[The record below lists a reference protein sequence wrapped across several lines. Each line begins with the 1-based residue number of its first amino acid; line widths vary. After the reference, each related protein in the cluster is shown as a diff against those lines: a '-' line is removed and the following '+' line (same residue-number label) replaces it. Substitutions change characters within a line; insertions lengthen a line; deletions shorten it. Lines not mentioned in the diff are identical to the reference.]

1 MLLQGNVPAVG
12 SWHLLL
18 RDCREAA
25 AASTTLLRA
34 AVTQLPAHLHGQG
47 QMLGGIISTAL
58 QLGSFSHVE
67 EKLLCNGQGSSKR
80 HQTAE
85 RSRIPQSTWEAHSAG
100 ARQAAG
106 TTAQSLPS
114 NFLQLLGSQLHLA
127 SPAVT
132 GKEAR
137 SCLHF
142 SAMEALRRLQRSL
155 AKNNFKKG
163 I

>member
-1 MLLQGNVPAVG
+1 MLPQGDVPAVG
-12 SWHLLL
+12 SCHLLL

-25 AASTTLLRA
+25 AASTTLPGA
-34 AVTQLPAHLHGQG
+34 VVTQLPAHLHGQG
-47 QMLGGIISTAL
+47 QVLGGIISTAL
-58 QLGSFSHVE
+58 QLE

-114 NFLQLLGSQLHLA
+114 NFLQLLGSQLHLE